1 MSVST
6 SLPSQLEAALQF
18 ARRGWPVFPCSRQN
32 KRPLLARDKDADG
45 KPIKGSGGVS
55 KATDDEEQ
63 IRAWWRKWPEAM
75 IGVAVGRA
83 GMVVIDL
90 DPRRDLITPEMIDP
104 DTGEVIA
111 EAVYEEWTL
120 ERHRLALEEL
130 IGGQLPVSLA
140 VRTPSG
146 GVHIYFLMPEGKP
159 IGNSGSLPDHID
171 VRGLGGYTIVPPSFC
186 EGDGNNSR
194 GEYRWL
200 RGQADTPIAA
210 LPEALAEIMRRPK
223 ARVATDHAPAPPLAA
238 HDQLFQVDLDES
250 HRRYALHAL
259 DAEVRELAGTPKG
272 GGRHGGR
279 NQGAYHAAF
288 NLGQFV
294 GAGALSEA
302 LVRNT
307 LLDVVRGFDPG
318 AYQSHAGAIEN
329 GLSNGIAKPR
339 DLSAV
344 GAQTAR
350 GRDSGRASSS
360 SAPGPG
366 LPPIDAY
373 ADDIERLPP
382 APDREGEET
391 SFQSGTPS
399 PAPIA
404 RGSGGRIAPAK
415 NEVLDR
421 QCALFSTTDLGNA
434 ERFRARHAWR
444 FRFCNELG
452 WFVWD
457 DRRWELLSE
466 EKDKIPGKV
475 SLAVFDTVRSI
486 RHEADLVEASGLKEE
501 LPEDATDEQ
510 RAETLNFIVRWKG
523 SGDNKVPIYYSD
535 TLRDHAK
542 SSEGSQRLGCIANL
556 VKSFADVAIRADAMD
571 ADRMAMN
578 LLNGT
583 MRLTQEGKRWVMVE
597 GTLKPITMGDR
608 WGLRLDKHRP
618 EDLISKIANVV
629 FDPKA
634 VSPDYDAFLAVVQP
648 DEKMRRFLHQWGGLS
663 LTGDITEQKLAFFHG
678 KGRNGKSTLVD
689 AWSYI
694 AGDYGGSVAIETF
707 LDQGRGR
714 KGGEATPDLAR
725 LPGIRF
731 LRTSEPEKGA
741 KLAEALIKLI
751 TGGELIDAR
760 HLNKGFFS
768 FLPSFKV
775 TISGNH
781 KPKITGHDDGI
792 WRRVM
797 LVPWEVQIAKEDVDK
812 ALPEKLKKEASGIL
826 NRLLEGLLDWRA
838 HGLVEPESVIAAT
851 AKYREQSDQ
860 LGRFLDECT
869 RPMSGARSKSSTLFQ
884 LFTAWS
890 KATGSAEWQTQGF
903 SKAMEDRGFEKKSS
917 NGIQWL
923 DIEMTK
929 SPDDYADT
937 DVSNRSRRDHGD
949 PGPYPDDVPL

>member
-6 SLPSQLEAALQF
+6 SLPSQLEAALLF
-18 ARRGWPVFPCSRQN
+18 ARRGWPVFPCSPKN
-32 KRPLLARDKDADG
+32 KRPLLARDKDAAG
-45 KPIKGSGGVS
+45 KPINGTGGVS

-63 IRAWWRKWPEAM
+63 IRAWWRKWPDAM
-75 IGVAVGRA
+75 IGLAVGRA
-83 GMVVIDL
+83 GMIVVDF
-90 DPRRDLITPEMIDP
+90 DPRIDEQ
-104 DTGEVIA
+104 TG
-111 EAVYEEWTL
+111 EEWTL
-120 ERHRLALEEL
+120 EQLKAELEEMM
-130 IGGQLPVSLA
+130 GCPLPASLS

-146 GVHIYFLMPEGKP
+146 GVHVYFRMPDGDP
-159 IGNSGSLPDHID
+159 IGNRGNLPDHID
-171 VRGLGGYTIVPPSFC
+171 VRGLGGYTIVPPSHC
-186 EGDGNNSR
+186 EGDGKNAT
-194 GEYRWL
+194 GTYRWL
-200 RGQADTPIAA
+200 RGDAEAA
-210 LPEALAEIMRRPK
+210 IVDMPAELVQILRSPAAKPANDRAAGASTYVPRDVFPVDVD
-223 ARVATDHAPAPPLAA
+223 AR
-238 HDQLFQVDLDES
+238 
-250 HRRYALHAL
+250 HRRYAQIAL
-259 DAEVRELAGTPKG
+259 QEEMDELAATPIG
-272 GGRHGGR
+272 GGRWGGR
-279 NQGAYHAAF
+279 NTGIYHAA
-288 NLGQFV
+288 LKMGGLVLAGAIAEGFV
-294 GAGALSEA
+294 RAGLESVVRAMPQNNDLAGALA
-302 LVRNT
+302 AIDN
-307 LLDVVRGFDPG
+307 GF
-318 AYQSHAGAIEN
+318 AN
-329 GLSNGIAKPR
+329 AKPR
-339 DLSAV
+339 DLGAV
-344 GAQTAR
+344 GAGNAR
-350 GRDSGRASSS
+350 GRDSGRSSS
-360 SAPGPG
+360 PPSSLDAP
-366 LPPIDAY
+366 PPEAY
-373 ADDIERLPP
+373 AEDVERFAP
-382 APDREGEET
+382 APDQGVEDE
-391 SFQSGTPS
+391 SFHSGTQS
-399 PAPIA
+399 PAA
-404 RGSGGRIAPAK
+404 DAMGFGGRIAPAK
-415 NEVLDR
+415 DEVLDR

-486 RHEADLVEASGLKEE
+486 RNEADLVQASGLKED
-501 LPEDATDEQ
+501 LPDDATDEQ
-510 RAETLNFIVRWKG
+510 RRATLDFIVRWKG
-523 SGDNKVPIYYSD
+523 SGDSKIPIYYSD

-542 SSEGSQRLGCIANL
+542 SSEGSMRLGCIANL

-571 ADRMAMN
+571 RDRMAIN

-583 MRLTQEGKRWVMVE
+583 LRLTQEGKRWAMVE
-597 GTLKPITMGDR
+597 GVLKQITIGDR
-608 WGLRLDKHRP
+608 WGLRLFKHRP
-618 EDLISKIANVV
+618 EDLISKIAHVA

-634 VSPDYDAFLAVVQP
+634 ACPDYDGFLAVVQP

-663 LTGDITEQKLAFFHG
+663 LTGDIGEQKLAFYHG

-689 AWSYI
+689 AWSNI

-760 HLNKGFFS
+760 FLNKGFFS

-797 LVPWEVQIAKEDVDK
+797 LVPWDVQIPKEDVDK
-812 ALPEKLKKEASGIL
+812 ALPEKLKKEAAGIF
-826 NRLLEGLLDWRA
+826 NRLLEGLLDWRE
-838 HGLVEPESVIAAT
+838 HGLVEPDSVLAAT

-869 RPMSGARSKSSTLFQ
+869 RAVSGARSKSSTLFD
-884 LFTAWS
+884 LFRAWS

-903 SKAMEDRGFEKKSS
+903 SKAMEDRGFEKKTS

-937 DVSNRSRRDHGD
+937 DASRSRRDHDD
-949 PGPYPDDVPL
+949 PGPYPDDDVPL

>member
-1 MSVST
+1 VSVST
-6 SLPSQLEAALQF
+6 TLPSQLEAALDF
-18 ARRGWPVFPCSRQN
+18 ARRGWPVFPCSPRN
-32 KRPLLARDKDADG
+32 KRPLLARDVDADG

-63 IRAWWRKWPEAM
+63 IRAWWRKWPNAM

-83 GMVVIDL
+83 GLIVVDF
-90 DPRRDLITPEMIDP
+90 DPRINEE
-104 DTGEVIA
+104 TG
-111 EAVYEEWTL
+111 EEWTL
-120 ERHRLALEEL
+120 EQLKADLEEMM
-130 IGGQLPVSLA
+130 GCALPCSLS

-146 GVHIYFLMPEGKP
+146 GVHVYFQMPEGDP
-159 IGNSGSLPDHID
+159 IGNRGNLPRHID
-171 VRGLGGYTIVPPSFC
+171 VRGLGGYTIVPPSHC
-186 EGDGNNSR
+186 DGDDKNATGT
-194 GEYRWL
+194 YRWL
-200 RGQADTPIAA
+200 RGDADVPVGEMPAELVEILRSPAAKSMVERTSPTSAYVPRDVFPIDVD
-210 LPEALAEIMRRPK
+210 
-223 ARVATDHAPAPPLAA
+223 AR
-238 HDQLFQVDLDES
+238 
-250 HRRYALHAL
+250 HRRYAQIAL
-259 DAEVRELAGTPKG
+259 QEEMDELAATPIG
-272 GGRHGGR
+272 GGRWGGR
-279 NQGAYHAAF
+279 NAGIYHAA
-288 NLGQFV
+288 LKMGGLVLAGAIAEGFV
-294 GAGALSEA
+294 RAGLESVVRAMPENHDLAGALA
-302 LVRNT
+302 AIDN
-307 LLDVVRGFDPG
+307 GF
-318 AYQSHAGAIEN
+318 AN
-329 GLSNGIAKPR
+329 AKPR
-339 DLSAV
+339 DLGAV
-344 GAQTAR
+344 GAGNAR
-350 GRDSGRASSS
+350 GRDSGRDSGRSASSS
-360 SAPGPG
+360 GRDVNR
-366 LPPIDAY
+366 PPDEAY
-373 ADDIERLPP
+373 TDDIDRLPP
-382 APDREGEET
+382 APDREGEDEP
-391 SFQSGTPS
+391 FQSGSHS
-399 PAPIA
+399 PAANA
-404 RGSGGRIAPAK
+404 RGAGGRIAPAK
-415 NEVLDR
+415 DEALDR
-421 QCALFSTTDLGNA
+421 QCALYSTTDLGNA
-434 ERFRARHAWR
+434 ERFRTRHGWR

-486 RHEADLVEASGLKEE
+486 RHEADLVEASGLKED
-501 LPEDATDEQ
+501 LAEDATDEQ
-510 RAETLNFIVRWKG
+510 RRATLNFIVRWKG

-556 VKSFADVAIRADAMD
+556 VKSFGDVAIRADAMD
-571 ADRMAMN
+571 ADRMAIN
-578 LLNGT
+578 VTNGT
-583 MRLTQEGKRWVMVE
+583 LRLTRDGKRQALVDGAW
-597 GTLKPITMGDR
+597 KPITIGDR
-608 WGLRLDKHRP
+608 WGLRLDPHRP
-618 EDLISKIANVV
+618 EDLISKIAHVV
-629 FDPKA
+629 FDLTA
-634 VSPDYDAFLAVVQP
+634 RSPDYDGFLAVVQP

-663 LTGDITEQKLAFFHG
+663 LTGDISEQKLAFYHG

-797 LVPWEVQIAKEDVDK
+797 LVPWEVQIPKEDVDK
-812 ALPEKLKKEASGIL
+812 ALPDKLKVEASGIF
-826 NRLLEGLLDWRA
+826 NRLLEGLLDWRG

-869 RPMSGARSKSSTLFQ
+869 KAVSGARSKSSTLFQ

-903 SKAMEDRGFEKKSS
+903 SKAMEDRGFEKKTS
-917 NGIQWL
+917 NGVQWL
-923 DIEMTK
+923 DIEMIKT
-929 SPDDYADT
+929 PDDYADV
-937 DVSNRSRRDHGD
+937 DAGSRSRRDHDD
-949 PGPYPDDVPL
+949 PGPYPDDDVPL